1 MGHSEIVQRGRLAG
15 TDRDDRFPAQAAV
28 WCLFPSGRTRR
39 RLRRRYIRGP
49 SSLYAL
55 VVEPDT
61 RYALC
66 GDVRVAY
73 QVLGG
78 GPRDLVLAPGLVSN
92 LELAW
97 ERPSYERFMRRL
109 AAFARVIVFDK
120 RGSGLSDPVDEA
132 ATLEER
138 MDDIRAVMDAAGCV
152 RADVF
157 GTSEGAAMAALF
169 AASHPDRVSALVLF
183 ASFARF
189 MQAVGY
195 PWGFSREAWESAMQ
209 EGEQEMWGQGLSLL
223 TPSRLEDEALVR
235 WWGRFERQS
244 MSPRMARSALRLLGE
259 FDIREILPT
268 IHVPTLVIHRSD
280 DVLPVDGARWF
291 AAQIPGA
298 RFVELA
304 GDDHWPWISDPD
316 EIVDEVEQFLT
327 GERPV
332 CELDRVLATVLFTD
346 IVSSTE
352 RAASLGD
359 RRWRD
364 LLDQHDRLVRREV
377 DRHRG
382 QAVKSTGDGV
392 LATFDGPARG
402 INCARAI
409 CDQIRPLGIA
419 VRAGLHTGECELRN
433 GDVGGIA
440 VHIGARVASMA
451 AAGEVLV
458 SSTVK
463 DLVVGSGLSFSDR
476 GLHSLRGAP
485 GEWRIYAV
493 EG

>member
-1 MGHSEIVQRGRLAG
+1 MSDPV
-15 TDRDDRFPAQAAV
+15 
-28 WCLFPSGRTRR
+28 
-39 RLRRRYIRGP
+39 
-49 SSLYAL
+49 
-55 VVEPDT
+55 T
-61 RYALC
+61 RYAMSSDLHI
-66 GDVRVAY
+66 AY
-73 QVLGG
+73 QVFGE
-78 GPRDLVLAPGLVSN
+78 GPLDLVYAPGFISHVEMN
-92 LELAW
+92 WELPYW
-97 ERPSYERFMRRL
+97 VNIFRRL
-109 AAFARVIVFDK
+109 SRFSRVIVFDK

-244 MSPRMARSALRLLGE
+244 MSPRMARSAIRLLGE
-259 FDIREILPT
+259 FDIRGILPT
-268 IHVPTLVIHRSD
+268 IHLPTLVIHRTD
-280 DVLPVDGARWF
+280 DVLPVGGARWF

-316 EIVDEVEQFLT
+316 EIVDEIEQFLT

-352 RAASLGD
+352 RATALGD

-440 VHIGARVASMA
+440 VQSERVSQAWPEPERYLCRARSRT
-451 AAGEVLV
+451 
-458 SSTVK
+458 S
-463 DLVVGSGLSFSDR
+463 
-476 GLHSLRGAP
+476 
-485 GEWRIYAV
+485 
-493 EG
+493 

>member
-1 MGHSEIVQRGRLAG
+1 
-15 TDRDDRFPAQAAV
+15 
-28 WCLFPSGRTRR
+28 
-39 RLRRRYIRGP
+39 
-49 SSLYAL
+49 
-55 VVEPDT
+55 VEPET
-61 RYALC
+61 RYAQS
-66 GDVRVAY
+66 GDVLVAY
-73 QVLGG
+73 QVLGD
-78 GPRDLVLAPGLVSN
+78 GPRDLVLAPGFVSN

-97 ERPSYERFMRRL
+97 ERPSYKRFMRRL
-109 AAFARVIVFDK
+109 ATFARAIVFDK

-138 MDDIRAVMDAAGCV
+138 MDDIRAVMDAEGCM

-157 GTSEGAAMAALF
+157 GWSEGAAMAALF
-169 AASHPDRVSALVLF
+169 GASRPDRVSALVLYG
-183 ASFARF
+183 AFARGTP
-189 MQAVGY
+189 AEGY
-195 PWGFSREAWESAMQ
+195 PWGLPREVWEFGSQ
-209 EGEQEMWGQGLSLL
+209 EGEQELWGQGFSLMG
-223 TPSRLEDEALVR
+223 TAPSGFEDEALVR

-244 MSPRMARSALRLLGE
+244 MSPRMARAALRLDGE
-259 FDIREILPT
+259 LDIRDVLPS
-268 IHVPTLVIHRSD
+268 IRIPTLVIHRTG
-280 DVLPVDGARWF
+280 DVLPVDGARWL

-316 EIVDEVEQFLT
+316 EIVDEIEQFLT

-352 RAASLGD
+352 RATALGD

-440 VHIGARVASMA
+440 VHIGAPCRRHGRSR
-451 AAGEVLV
+451 
-458 SSTVK
+458 
-463 DLVVGSGLSFSDR
+463 R
-476 GLHSLRGAP
+476 GTGFEHRQGPRSRLGPLILRPRYPLA
-485 GEWRIYAV
+485 
-493 EG
+493 EGCAR